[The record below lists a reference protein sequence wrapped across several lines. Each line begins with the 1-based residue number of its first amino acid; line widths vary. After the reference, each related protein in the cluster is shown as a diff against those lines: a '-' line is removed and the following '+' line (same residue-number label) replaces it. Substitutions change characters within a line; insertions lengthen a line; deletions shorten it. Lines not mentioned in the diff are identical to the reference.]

1 MNEPDVMVYLMTG
14 FLDSGKSQF
23 LKFTLTQ
30 DYFQIDG
37 TTLLILCEEGEE
49 EFDPLEMAKHGVK
62 IIKIEEQEELTEA
75 FLNELHE
82 KYSPER
88 VVIEYNGMWKVSDFE
103 ALSLP
108 QGWEIEQKLTTVDA
122 STFQMYLNNLK
133 PLFVEMAKHGVKII
147 KIEEQEELTE
157 AFLNEL
163 HEKYS
168 PERVVIEYNGMWKVS
183 DFEALN
189 LPEGW
194 EIEQK
199 LTTVDASTF
208 QMYLNNLKP
217 LFVEMVRGAELVLF
231 NRCTDIEPLAGYRRS
246 VKVVSPQAEVIFED
260 ENGEIE
266 NIFGDDVPYDLNAPV
281 IEIPREDYGIWYVDV
296 MENPDRYKGKVIEF
310 TAKVLKP
317 KGFPSKVF
325 LPGRMAMTCC
335 ADDTTFLGYICKSAY
350 APKLQAGE
358 WVKVRAKVQYGHVS
372 VYKGTG
378 PILEAEH
385 IEEAEPIEEL
395 VYFN

>member
-62 IIKIEEQEELTEA
+62 IIKIKDQEELTEA
-75 FLNELHE
+75 FLNELNE

-103 ALSLP
+103 ALNLP
-108 QGWEIEQKLTTVDA
+108 EGWEIEQKLTTVDA

-133 PLFVEMAKHGVKII
+133 PLFVEMV
-147 KIEEQEELTE
+147 
-157 AFLNEL
+157 
-163 HEKYS
+163 
-168 PERVVIEYNGMWKVS
+168 RGMWKVS

-260 ENGEIE
+260 EKGEIE

-335 ADDTTFLGYICKSAY
+335 ADDTTFLGIKAERIS
-350 APKLQAGE
+350 
-358 WVKVRAKVQYGHVS
+358 VQGIS
-372 VYKGTG
+372 SGTDG
-378 PILEAEH
+378 DDL
-385 IEEAEPIEEL
+385 L
-395 VYFN
+395 CG